1 MAEMPPFTG
10 MSGKTSLGHHFIEQT
25 TTTVPES
32 RLTVRIR
39 FSLLGMVIRN
49 GLIADGIDVTA
60 HLE

>member
-1 MAEMPPFTG
+1 M
-10 MSGKTSLGHHFIEQT
+10 EQT
-25 TTTVPES
+25 ATAVPAS
-32 RLTVRIR
+32 RLTVGIR